1 MEVGAELTNRMNG
14 HNDDAALVPCGSES
28 VVGGVFVP
36 CAIDQYV
43 DLSKALE
50 DFKVIE
56 TAVGLRPECGSGRT
70 VQYVP

>member
-1 MEVGAELTNRMNG
+1 MNG
-14 HNDDAALVPCGSES
+14 HNDDAALVPRSTGSES

-36 CAIDQYV
+36 CTVDQYV
-43 DLSKALE
+43 DLSKVSE

-56 TAVGLRPECGSGRT
+56 TAVDLRPEGGSGRA

>member
-1 MEVGAELTNRMNG
+1 MKGR
-14 HNDDAALVPCGSES
+14 NDDVALVPCGSES

-36 CAIDQYV
+36 CVVDQYV
-43 DLSKALE
+43 DLSKVSE

-56 TAVGLRPECGSGRT
+56 TAVDLRLEGGSGRT